1 MFYYSFLGTELNQVE
16 QLKFLMALSNDLVPS
31 VKHILY
37 KNLLSGDTPVQRVC
51 VEGFLAKLCSF
62 DKEQKALMKEINVG
76 DQKSFN
82 ETTPGIVRSKVIVPD
97 PSLVGLEIKKYL
109 NKNNKGCPGILVY
122 TIPLGDTNNDIA
134 NSTYVLKYQLCYGD
148 SNWLCVAVRD

>member
-1 MFYYSFLGTELNQVE
+1 MDADTRLFYDSFLEKELNQVE
-16 QLKFLMALSNDLVPS
+16 QLKFLLALSKDLVPS

-97 PSLVGLEIKKYL
+97 PYLVGLKIKKYL
-109 NKNNKGCPGILVY
+109 NKNNKGCKI
-122 TIPLGDTNNDIA
+122 IH
-134 NSTYVLKYQLCYGD
+134 YGG
-148 SNWLCVAVRD
+148 